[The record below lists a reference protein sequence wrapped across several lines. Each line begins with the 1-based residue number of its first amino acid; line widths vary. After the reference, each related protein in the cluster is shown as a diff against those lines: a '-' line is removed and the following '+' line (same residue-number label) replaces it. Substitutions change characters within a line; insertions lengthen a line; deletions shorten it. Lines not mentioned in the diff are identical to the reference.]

1 MVVGIHRNAK
11 AVIDLDAIKHNIEI
25 EKKRMRDDQKLFA
38 VVKAN
43 AYGHGMIEVARTAKE
58 AGANGFCVAIIDEGI
73 ELRNAGFDDLVLILG
88 VCPAEQ
94 SNVIAANDLSV
105 AVGDLDF
112 LENANPLLKA
122 QGLKLKVHLAFD
134 TGMGR
139 IGFVNGEKVHEA
151 EAFMKENSDQFEF
164 EGIFTHFACADTKDD
179 SYYKKQ
185 LEKFNELKDALDD
198 LPPYVHVAN
207 SAASMWHDD
216 CGGNAVRYG
225 ITMYGLNPS
234 GRELELPC
242 EIKPAFTLES
252 ELVSVRLL
260 EPGTGIG
267 YGKTYTVDEPQWI
280 GTVPL
285 GYADGWL
292 RRMQGFKVLINGEY
306 CQSVGRV
313 CMDQFMVRLPYE
325 MEKGTKVTLIG
336 ENGGKRITAQ
346 DVADYADTIHYE
358 ILCSVSERVPRE
370 FIKKY

>member
-1 MVVGIHRNAK
+1 
-11 AVIDLDAIKHNIEI
+11 
-25 EKKRMRDDQKLFA
+25 
-38 VVKAN
+38 
-43 AYGHGMIEVARTAKE
+43 
-58 AGANGFCVAIIDEGI
+58 
-73 ELRNAGFDDLVLILG
+73 
-88 VCPAEQ
+88 
-94 SNVIAANDLSV
+94 
-105 AVGDLDF
+105 
-112 LENANPLLKA
+112 
-122 QGLKLKVHLAFD
+122 
-134 TGMGR
+134 
-139 IGFVNGEKVHEA
+139 
-151 EAFMKENSDQFEF
+151 MKENSDQFEF

-267 YGKTYTVDEPQWI
+267 YGKTYTV
-280 GTVPL
+280 
-285 GYADGWL
+285 
-292 RRMQGFKVLINGEY
+292 R
-306 CQSVGRV
+306 RV